1 MHAHAHLT
9 VTSCKCHPCRARPPG
24 DYESKEPCILWTS
37 ALRCPDVDTATERKS
52 GTYLSQNRSRNQHE
66 DNRNEIRRPE
76 ICCKIQMVEEI
87 DAYSHHRA
95 AGPPA
100 RRPKK
105 KADLHRDFSIA
116 FKRRPETVRTA
127 LLR

>member
-1 MHAHAHLT
+1 MHAHAHLA
-9 VTSCKCHPCRARPPG
+9 VSSCKCHPCRARPPG
-24 DYESKEPCILWTS
+24 DNESKEPCILWTS

-66 DNRNEIRRPE
+66 DNRNEIRRPGKY
-76 ICCKIQMVEEI
+76 CKIRMVKGI
-87 DAYSHHRA
+87 NAFSHQSA

-105 KADLHRDFSIA
+105 KADLHKGFSIVSNRRL
-116 FKRRPETVRTA
+116 KRVRTV
-127 LLR
+127 LLQ